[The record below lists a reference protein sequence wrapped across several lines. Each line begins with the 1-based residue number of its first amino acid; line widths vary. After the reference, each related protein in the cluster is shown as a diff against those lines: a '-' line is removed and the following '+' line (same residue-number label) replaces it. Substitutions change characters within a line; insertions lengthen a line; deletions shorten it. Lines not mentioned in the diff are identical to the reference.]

1 MFEYMREKDKFLEE
15 EEEKMI
21 LRISLTFHAPE
32 GLTIILPIFPYYVI

>member
-1 MFEYMREKDKFLEE
+1 MLYHLIIIAQKKIQA
-15 EEEKMI
+15 I